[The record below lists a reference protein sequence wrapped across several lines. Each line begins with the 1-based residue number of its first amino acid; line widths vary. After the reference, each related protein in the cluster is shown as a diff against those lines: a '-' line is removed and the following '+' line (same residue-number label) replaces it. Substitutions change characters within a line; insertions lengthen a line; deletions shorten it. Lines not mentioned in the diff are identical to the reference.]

1 MRHLYT
7 AVLVW
12 MTQRLAITAAMSQP
26 RKLTAIH
33 DISGP
38 WNGIGAGIN
47 ALWQQTKVMSA
58 PSTIFFTLA
67 YLGAISGLHIVSS
80 SVIQFEAFNNT
91 VAVVVP
97 STMAW
102 PSPSVNLSDL
112 TWGTIVPL
120 VTLWP
125 LLPTAKGLSGST
137 LYDVPSSDFIYTG
150 AFVNAT
156 NITAECGLLPNVPG
170 GTWNSSEDTYHVD
183 ISGLGKLDLG
193 ALELTN
199 FVSFFTLGTFLNH
212 TSPNYIGYRVATGI
226 ELGNL
231 TDEVIHV
238 TTTSKTEADILGNL
252 SITTY
257 FVACTL
263 NATSTILYLPM
274 QNGRT
279 TQNASFLS
287 DSQPAS
293 WTVWS
298 PSPATELTQIFNIAQ
313 NGYGSQTVFSTGP
326 LFCEG
331 VEAIG
336 GAPECDFTTVAEEYI
351 NNLLGI
357 PWTYGAVPAVETPSP
372 SITLGQREMENAV
385 AELGATFMWLAGAA
399 GTESGGFQQTQGESM
414 VTNTTLMLR
423 LNVNFVPVVI
433 GLAASLILLAIVV
446 WMGHDFPTTSKAS
459 FISSGVLELVWIS
472 THSNI
477 LQDLM
482 KAAGSS
488 SSDQLR
494 LRGMKIKI
502 CLADVT
508 STVYHQGNDTNKSIQ
523 PALKAYAPDWQEY
536 TKGKLFFHYI
546 CYAFHAILLALHVVL
561 ILLLMHYPE
570 HHVTMASDNPW
581 VTTALSVSLQAF
593 YTLYTAGLVFVT
605 QQLAVSTLISQWHY
619 LTAIHDISQAWSG
632 IGAAVSTLW
641 QQTKTSSSIWTLMGV
656 TIYLACVSV
665 LHITSTAIMEFTPFN
680 STSTISI
687 QSSVTWPNSTVLTN
701 GSWAGPSEIVPP
713 NTLLANMETVGLLN
727 NTVYDIVNTTNPA
740 FTTAVVNATSLTS
753 GCGLVPNIT
762 YFSTNI
768 STTLNFSVDGLGF
781 WSFLF
786 NVQSF
791 KKAKN
796 QVVFFSLEPSLLPL
810 STCPSCDQYLFFLIT
825 TNVELDQ
832 SIDNKPLGL
841 SVNIANA
848 GGPPIMAYL
857 AACTL
862 VPDAGFATLDLQTN
876 ALHPNPIQSISYSW
890 KLWTPGTGGSSNLIN
905 GVS

>member
-1 MRHLYT
+1 MRIAQFSTVPLQNDSGQDRSPPRGYQSFRCWCYALHAFFVVLHLVLVALLFKHPERRFIVSINNTTATIVLKAHLQAFYSLYT

-33 DISGP
+33 DISGA
-38 WNGIGAGIN
+38 WNGIGAAIN
-47 ALWQQTKVMSA
+47 TLWQQTKVMSA
-58 PSTIFFTLA
+58 PSMIFFTLA

-150 AFVNAT
+150 ALVNAT

-193 ALELTN
+193 ALGMH
-199 FVSFFTLGTFLNH
+199 VSNNIHPAFQIYPSRINKLCRN
-212 TSPNYIGYRVATGI
+212 PNYIGYRVATGI

-231 TDEVIHV
+231 TDEAIHV

-263 NATSTILYLPM
+263 NATSTTLYLPM

-279 TQNASFLS
+279 TQNASLLS
-287 DSQPAS
+287 DSQPDS

-331 VEAIG
+331 VEVIG

-423 LNVNFVPVVI
+423 LNVCFRSFFVVI

-508 STVYHQGNDTNKSIQ
+508 STVYHQGNDSNNSIQ

-536 TKGKLFFHYI
+536 AKGLSVHILSNMLINKFLAGKLFFHYI

-561 ILLLMHYPE
+561 ILLLMHHPE

-593 YTLYTAGLVFVT
+593 YT
-605 QQLAVSTLISQWHY
+605 VSS
-619 LTAIHDISQAWSG
+619 
-632 IGAAVSTLW
+632 
-641 QQTKTSSSIWTLMGV
+641 
-656 TIYLACVSV
+656 
-665 LHITSTAIMEFTPFN
+665 P
-680 STSTISI
+680 
-687 QSSVTWPNSTVLTN
+687 
-701 GSWAGPSEIVPP
+701 
-713 NTLLANMETVGLLN
+713 LL
-727 NTVYDIVNTTNPA
+727 
-740 FTTAVVNATSLTS
+740 
-753 GCGLVPNIT
+753 
-762 YFSTNI
+762 
-768 STTLNFSVDGLGF
+768 
-781 WSFLF
+781 
-786 NVQSF
+786 
-791 KKAKN
+791 
-796 QVVFFSLEPSLLPL
+796 
-810 STCPSCDQYLFFLIT
+810 
-825 TNVELDQ
+825 
-832 SIDNKPLGL
+832 
-841 SVNIANA
+841 
-848 GGPPIMAYL
+848 
-857 AACTL
+857 
-862 VPDAGFATLDLQTN
+862 
-876 ALHPNPIQSISYSW
+876 
-890 KLWTPGTGGSSNLIN
+890 
-905 GVS
+905 